1 MKSKSLNPDL
11 STLNKLIRLI
21 ANKSTRFEEKKNE
34 MIEILKEMK
43 SFGIRPNIKTF
54 NNCLFIIYNHGPD
67 KFASELA
74 KNILKEME
82 IVKLGFNFNST
93 TINVFKY

>member
-21 ANKSTRFEEKKNE
+21 GNKRTSFEEKKKE

-54 NNCLFIIYNHGPD
+54 NNCLFIINNHGPD
-67 KFASELA
+67 KLASELA
-74 KNILKEME
+74 MDILKEME
-82 IVKLGFNFNST
+82 MVKIGFNFN
-93 TINVFKY
+93 

>member
-21 ANKSTRFEEKKNE
+21 GNKSTSFEEKKKE

-54 NNCLFIIYNHGPD
+54 NNCLVIIYNHGPD
-67 KFASELA
+67 KLASELA
-74 KNILKEME
+74 INILKEME
-82 IVKLGFNFNST
+82 IVKIGFNF
-93 TINVFKY
+93 